1 MDLDFGYN
9 QNGNGNGAGSE
20 NGNDGNGNVTNLDT
34 GKIDHDPNGV
44 PADNLNGGND
54 TGDESNTKTV
64 DTNKDGDGNGNKDGN
79 KDGDGNGSTTEEPL
93 QAGTSIE
100 VGDETYTVDEAG
112 NVLDKNGN
120 IFKEAKDVKE
130 WLDSFDKVDDTDGEN
145 TISIDSI
152 REAVGIEITDDN
164 DKPIEFENSPAGIK
178 AYIDAVVDTAK
189 EEHFETAINTLYQ
202 KYPILQDVLNY
213 YVANGNSLEGFGEIP
228 DRSGITVEDD
238 NEAQQEAIIR
248 TAWSERGQKG
258 DVESY
263 IAYLKSSG
271 TLLATAKEELAGLQE
286 SDKQYRDE
294 LAAEAER
301 KENERIERLE
311 KYWNGVHDVVKSRT
325 IAGYQIPE
333 SIIINRNGQKL
344 SVTPEDFFN
353 YIYRVDKDGKSA
365 YERDLEAETPESRRD
380 DEILRAYLKFVGGN
394 YSNLVGMAIN
404 KEKVNT
410 LKLRAKERNAST
422 VRISKPKTTTAKG
435 ADIDLGYN

>member
-20 NGNDGNGNVTNLDT
+20 NGNDGNGNVTNLNT
-34 GKIDHDPNGV
+34 GNIDHDPNGV
-44 PADNLNGGND
+44 PADDLNGGND
-54 TGDESNTKTV
+54 TGDESKTKTV
-64 DTNKDGDGNGNKDGN
+64 DANKDGDGNSNKDGN
-79 KDGDGNGSTTEEPL
+79 KDGDRNGSTTEEPL

-152 REAVGIEITDDN
+152 REVVGIEITDDN
-164 DKPIEFENSPAGIK
+164 DKPIEFENTPAGIK

-189 EEHFETAINTLYQ
+189 EEHYETAINTLYQ
-202 KYPILQDVLNY
+202 KYPILNDVLNY

-228 DRSGITVEDD
+228 DRSNITIDD
-238 NEAQQEAIIR
+238 ENEAQQEAIIR
-248 TAWSERGQKG
+248 TAWKERGQKG
-258 DVESY
+258 DVEGY
-263 IAYLKSSG
+263 LAYLKSSG
-271 TLLATAKEELAGLQE
+271 TLLATAKEELAAIQE
-286 SDKQYRDE
+286 SDRQYRDE

-301 KENERIERLE
+301 KENERIQRLE
-311 KYWNGVHDVVKSRT
+311 KYWNGVHDVVKSRN
-325 IAGYQIPE
+325 IAGYQIPD
-333 SIIINRNGQKL
+333 SIIINRNGQKI

-394 YSNLVGMAIN
+394 YSNLVEMAIN
-404 KEKVNT
+404 KEKVNK

-422 VRISKPKTTTAKG
+422 IRINKPKTTNAKG
-435 ADIDLGYN
+435 ANIDLGYN